1 MITFVLSIH
10 YKLNTLNIIHYQ
22 YHFNRRVTFADTR
35 TFNNSLTKQNEITN
49 KTNMNTILVK
59 EKLQSIIDKGY
70 IFTIS
75 GVKSNKQ
82 ICLVKD
88 DKGILLYKGFWQNGQ
103 QWHSHP
109 GAFKLADK
117 INLSFL
123 NDGRLIQT
131 TPAMMRPL
139 ILEIAKPVN
148 VTKATF

>member
-1 MITFVLSIH
+1 M
-10 YKLNTLNIIHYQ
+10 NIELIKEKIQ
-22 YHFNRRVTFADTR
+22 D
-35 TFNNSLTKQNEITN
+35 ITN
-49 KTNMNTILVK
+49 K
-59 EKLQSIIDKGY
+59 GY
-70 IFTIS
+70 NFTIS
-75 GVKSNKQ
+75 GVKSSKQ

-88 DKGILLYKGFWQNGQ
+88 GKSILLYKGFWQNGQ

-123 NDGRLIQT
+123 NDGKLIQT